1 MCWFSAEHANHI
13 AEAKAGQR
21 LGIRKVYPHSNWA
34 VSESEL
40 EGRRPTPVCLLDGT
54 KVLFRVSGDQQPLL
68 HLGAE
73 AVAVFRMLRHPKRD
87 VFEFSDG
94 RQLTVDEL
102 PPGMIFDVLMVPGL
116 EQLSAILDPEPVAQK
131 QKQEEQQKEKEPF
144 LARLMA
150 RL

>member
-13 AEAKAGQR
+13 EEAKAGQR
-21 LGIRKVYPHSNWA
+21 LGIRAVYPHSHWA

-40 EGRRPTPVCLLDGT
+40 ESRRPAPVCLLDGT
-54 KVLFRVSGDQQPLL
+54 KVLFRISEHQQPLL
-68 HLGAE
+68 HLGVE
-73 AVAVFRMLRHPKRD
+73 AAAVFRMLEHPKRD

-102 PPGMIFDVLMVPGL
+102 PPGVIFDVLTVPGL
-116 EQLSAILDPEPVAQK
+116 EHLSAFLEPEPVAQK
-131 QKQEEQQKEKEPF
+131 QEKEEQQKEKEPF